1 LKNFAGRRSVKV
13 KDAMTREVKWVEV
26 PGVSSDALDLM
37 KKLGTNAVPVVR
49 KDTEEFV
56 GMVSAQTIL
65 ENPDENQLA
74 MLVDRDVPTI
84 SPDADLGEAAK
95 LMFEKNVRRLPVL
108 KEKKLVGILTVRDIL
123 RRVIAAMNIDKPA
136 EEFMRPHMIAVWDGT
151 PLKVAVHL
159 LKLSG
164 FRVLPVIDD
173 EGKLVG
179 KLSDTDVLKV
189 SDVDISS
196 TVGQLT
202 GKSESDSWAWDTEA
216 RIYITKKELKLPDKL
231 VRDVMS
237 PKLITI
243 SRSTPVGEVSR
254 MLAES
259 RDNEAFV
266 LGSSEELLGLV
277 RDIDLL
283 KVLF

>member
-1 LKNFAGRRSVKV
+1 MKV